1 MPSSQNSRVLT
12 LVFTDLADSTALK
25 TARGDVAV
33 GELIG
38 RHREH
43 VTRLAGECAG
53 RIIDWAGD
61 GCFLTFETSS
71 AAVIFGLKLQE
82 THHWET
88 NLPRVRIGIHVGE
101 VTEKPFNGSVRIEG
115 LIVDLTARIGGLA
128 RPGQVLISGA
138 VHQSARQRIGENEL
152 GKPIRWETYGLYTV
166 KGFDEPVDV
175 REAGLE
181 RISPFSAPAA
191 SEKAWPAGADKASTG
206 KLEIRKIAVL
216 PFTNISDNPEQEWF
230 VDGMTETLIAE
241 LAKIKALTVISR
253 TSVMHYKKTV
263 KPLREIARDLGVQA
277 LVEGS
282 VMRAGNRVRITAQ
295 LIDADTDAHLWAE
308 RYDGTME
315 EILDLQ
321 SDVAL
326 AIAKQVNVALT
337 PEEAAPLKQSRTVN
351 PAAFD
356 ALMKSK
362 YALGSPSAESFQD
375 ALRHLHNALSID
387 PEYAEAHAFLAVIYA
402 QHLVFGTVGTADAY
416 FRARIA
422 AQEAIR
428 LGGES
433 TTALWALA
441 DMARAVEWDWDR
453 ALEYAMRAAALS
465 PSDPEVMSVV
475 GAACVFKGHFAEAY
489 RHLDRAIEAN
499 PLDPRVYFT
508 KQFSLV
514 AERRFDDA
522 IAFNADAVRHL
533 GKFPFLLPNLIAAH
547 LNKGEMAE
555 ARKIADEHASMEDKM
570 PMFAS
575 LEYLSLVG
583 ICYALAGDT
592 KGAET
597 LLETL
602 RARHHKDGAEPP
614 SGLGFI
620 TLALGRMDE
629 AYPLLERSY
638 RARNFMFL
646 WFNLTHIFELLP
658 FPLDERIKRLLARMK
673 IASSPW

>member
-1 MPSSQNSRVLT
+1 
-12 LVFTDLADSTALK
+12 
-25 TARGDVAV
+25 
-33 GELIG
+33 
-38 RHREH
+38 
-43 VTRLAGECAG
+43 
-53 RIIDWAGD
+53 
-61 GCFLTFETSS
+61 
-71 AAVIFGLKLQE
+71 
-82 THHWET
+82 
-88 NLPRVRIGIHVGE
+88 

-152 GKPIRWETYGLYTV
+152 GKPIRWETYGLYTL

-191 SEKAWPAGADKASTG
+191 SEKAWPAGGDKAATG
-206 KLEIRKIAVL
+206 KREIRKIAVL

-253 TSVMHYKKTV
+253 TSVMYYKKTT
-263 KPLREIARDLGVQA
+263 KPLRQIARELGVQA

-337 PEEAAPLKQSRTVN
+337 PEEAAPPKHLRTVN

-362 YALGSPSAESFQD
+362 YALSSPAAESLQD
-375 ALRHLHNALSID
+375 ALHHIHNALSID
-387 PEYAEAHAFLAVIYA
+387 PEYAEAHAFLAAIYA
-402 QHLVFGTVGTADAY
+402 QHITYGTVATADAY
-416 FRARIA
+416 FHAHIA

-441 DMARAVEWDWDR
+441 DIARVVEWDWDR
-453 ALEYAMRAAALS
+453 ALEYALRAAALS
-465 PSDPEVMSVV
+465 PSDPEVMSVA
-475 GAACVFKGHFAEAY
+475 GAVCAFKGEFSEAY
-489 RHLDRAIEAN
+489 RYLDRAIEAD
-499 PLDPRVYFT
+499 PLDPRLYTT
-508 KQFSLV
+508 KGSALV
-514 AERRFDDA
+514 AERRYDDA
-522 IAFNADAVRHL
+522 IAFNSDAILR
-533 GKFPFLLPNLIAAH
+533 FNDFPNLRTNIIAAY
-547 LNKGEMAE
+547 LNKGAMTE
-555 ARKIADEHASMEDKM
+555 ACRVADELAAMQGELAQ
-570 PMFAS
+570 FAS
-575 LEYLSLVG
+575 LEYMSLVG
-583 ICYALAGDT
+583 ICYALAGRT
-592 KGAET
+592 KDAEA
-597 LLETL
+597 LLDTL
-602 RARHHKDGAEPP
+602 RARHSREGAEQP

-620 TLALGRMDE
+620 TLALGRMEE

-646 WFNLTHIFELLP
+646 WFNLTHVFELLP
-658 FPLDERIKRLLARMK
+658 FPLDERIKRVLARMK